1 MTLIRSTE
9 QFASWRTGIPDQ
21 SVAFVPTMGAL
32 HTGHLKLIESAAKQ
46 CTNVVVSIF
55 VNALQFGDNA
65 DFEKYPRSL
74 EIDYEASISA
84 GATVVFA
91 PTANDVF
98 PPDFSNYLV
107 PSDLAN
113 HFEGASR
120 PGHFAGVVTVV
131 NRLFELVRPHI
142 AIFGAKD
149 FQQLAVIRDMAR
161 KLHPNIQI
169 QSVQTIRDEDRL
181 ALSSRNS
188 RLNAQARIAARVI
201 PEALFA
207 IKSEFEAGQSDSAV
221 LKQVA
226 LTILENSPSMTVEYL
241 EIVDCEN
248 LEIQEMASAQHSIA
262 LFAGNIDGVRL
273 IDNIEL

>member
-131 NRLFELVRPHI
+131 NRLFELVKPHV

-181 ALSSRNS
+181 ALSSRNQCPS
-188 RLNAQARIAARVI
+188 ANCGSCYTRS
-201 PEALFA
+201 ALC
-207 IKSEFEAGQSDSAV
+207 
-221 LKQVA
+221 
-226 LTILENSPSMTVEYL
+226 N
-241 EIVDCEN
+241 
-248 LEIQEMASAQHSIA
+248 
-262 LFAGNIDGVRL
+262 
-273 IDNIEL
+273 